1 MQCWTPQR
9 QRLQVRNPKTTMEDV
24 GGSTARGYIDCC
36 DDGSN
41 VESGVTPI
49 NTRLLR
55 ISQSSGS
62 DTVLEILNNCIVF
75 HKLKTYMCGTSKV

>member
-1 MQCWTPQR
+1 
-9 QRLQVRNPKTTMEDV
+9 MEDV
-24 GGSTARGYIDCC
+24 GGSTARGYSDCC
-36 DDGSN
+36 DGGSN

-49 NTRLLR
+49 KIRLLR
-55 ISQSSGS
+55 KSQSSGS

>member
-1 MQCWTPQR
+1 
-9 QRLQVRNPKTTMEDV
+9 MEDV

-36 DDGSN
+36 DGESN

-49 NTRLLR
+49 KTRLLR

-62 DTVLEILNNCIVF
+62 DTMLEILKDCILFFNERIYISVLYRR
-75 HKLKTYMCGTSKV
+75 HKCAVQIKCSTSTSVLYK